1 MYTLYNTPGAGGF
14 AVQALLEELKL
25 GYNLV
30 HLDFDAG
37 EHKRKAYT
45 DINPLGQVPTLVL
58 PDGSTM
64 TESAAILIYLS
75 DMHPQHKL
83 APSPT
88 SPLRADYLR
97 WMMLL
102 ASGVYTANL
111 RCYHPEDF
119 TSADDVEPVREVGE
133 RHLSERWAVVET
145 ELAANGP
152 WLLGEIYS
160 AADIYAMM
168 IAQWAPDP
176 AANFANF
183 PNLKRLCD
191 GVRARPAIAQI
202 LPQHDDFW

>member
-14 AVQALLEELKL
+14 AVQALLEELELDYK
-25 GYNLV
+25 LV

-37 EHKRKAYT
+37 EHKQKAYT
-45 DINPLGQVPTLVL
+45 DINPLGQVPTLVF
-58 PDGSTM
+58 PDGNAM

-75 DMHPQHKL
+75 DLHPERQL
-83 APSPT
+83 APAPA

-102 ASGVYTANL
+102 SSGVYTASL
-111 RCYHPEDF
+111 RCYHPEDY
-119 TSADDVEPVREVGE
+119 TSADDPEPVREVGG
-133 RHLSERWAVVET
+133 RHLREHWSVVE
-145 ELAANGP
+145 AALTSSGP
-152 WLLGEIYS
+152 WLLGEAYS
-160 AADIYAMM
+160 ATDIYAMM

-191 GVRARPAIAQI
+191 GVRARPAIARI